1 MGKDKT
7 IGVAMDFSASSKNAL
22 KWTLDNLADKGDTI
36 YIIHVNSHDV
46 PEGKNELWATNGS
59 PLIPLAEFRE
69 REVMMRYELKLDV
82 DVLDLLDTTSRQKEV
97 VVGYFA

>member
-22 KWTLDNLADKGDTI
+22 KWTLDNLADK
-36 YIIHVNSHDV
+36 
-46 PEGKNELWATNGS
+46 A
-59 PLIPLAEFRE
+59 LIPLAEFRE

>member
-59 PLIPLAEFRE
+59 RKSF
-69 REVMMRYELKLDV
+69 
-82 DVLDLLDTTSRQKEV
+82 SN
-97 VVGYFA
+97 